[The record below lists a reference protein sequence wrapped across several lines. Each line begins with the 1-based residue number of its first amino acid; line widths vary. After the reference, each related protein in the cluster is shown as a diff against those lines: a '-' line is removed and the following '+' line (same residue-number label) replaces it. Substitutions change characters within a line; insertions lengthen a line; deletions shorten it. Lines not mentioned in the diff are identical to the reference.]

1 MTAIPRERAYD
12 IFLIGEAYC
21 YAGQTLADHIGDL
34 PAREMRYVVTAN
46 LAFGLELYLKSLALM
61 DVGSIRP
68 SHDLAKLFGD
78 LPPNTQDAIRD
89 SHKEYLKSDAH
100 QRTCMAAKHR
110 GEDPNKLFEFD
121 SSLAASNRAFE
132 KSRYPYD
139 PDYSDHAYLAV
150 PIERAT
156 RKVIIDRHPAWAN
169 SFVNLQSRPDKSSTS
184 QVQ

>member
-12 IFLIGEAYC
+12 MFLIGEAYC

-46 LAFGLELYLKSLALM
+46 LALGLELYFKCLALM
-61 DVGSIRP
+61 DGGSVRL
-68 SHDLAKLFGD
+68 SHDLVKLFGE
-78 LPPNTQDAIRD
+78 LPLNTQNAIRD
-89 SHKEYLKSDAH
+89 SHKQYLKSDIH
-100 QRTCMAAKHR
+100 QHTCVSAKDH
-110 GEDPNKLFEFD
+110 GQDPDKLFEFD

-139 PDYSDHAYLAV
+139 PDYTDHAYLAV

-156 RKVIIDRHPAWAN
+156 RKVIIDRHPAWKN
-169 SFVNLQSRPDKSSTS
+169 SFANLQSRPDKPPTS